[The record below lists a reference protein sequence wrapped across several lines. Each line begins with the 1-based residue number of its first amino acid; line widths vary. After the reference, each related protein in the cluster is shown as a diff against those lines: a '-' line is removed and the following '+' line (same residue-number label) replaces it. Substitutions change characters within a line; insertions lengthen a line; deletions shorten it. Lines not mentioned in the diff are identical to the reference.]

1 MFLFIFSC
9 IFLIVASACCIVD
22 MKRDSNSDG
31 LTSPSVMQV
40 AEVKF

>member
-9 IFLIVASACCIVD
+9 IFLIAASVCCILV
-22 MKRDSNSDG
+22 MKTDSNSDG

-40 AEVKF
+40 AQVKF